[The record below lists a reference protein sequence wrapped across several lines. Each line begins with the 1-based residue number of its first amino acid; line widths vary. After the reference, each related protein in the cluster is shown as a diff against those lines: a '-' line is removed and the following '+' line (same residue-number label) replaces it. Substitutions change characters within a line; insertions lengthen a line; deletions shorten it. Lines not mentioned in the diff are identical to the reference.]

1 MAIDD
6 GEREVDFAAEVV
18 REGTFSRFAVS
29 FAVNQVVGLREL
41 RIGARRGGRRR
52 RWDSNPRGLFTLHDF
67 QSCSLG
73 HYETPPCSGESGIR
87 THEGYS
93 PYRFSR
99 AAHSTTLTSLRGP
112 V

>member
-29 FAVNQVVGLREL
+29 FAVNRVVGSGES
-41 RIGARRGGRRR
+41 RIGASRGDGRR

-73 HYETPPCSGESGIR
+73 HYETPPGRASSLGESI
-87 THEGYS
+87 
-93 PYRFSR
+93 
-99 AAHSTTLTSLRGP
+99 P
-112 V
+112 VWGTGNID